1 MPLLL
6 TPTLP
11 DAEHGGRQGGAPPR
25 AVEDHPWL
33 TTHRYV
39 LTLPAGCA
47 PWASGREVSVLLRAG
62 FDIGDDDLSYPAMA
76 MRALVHAPSPRGDR
90 PDLGWPGLRS
100 AALAPLPA
108 GSEEPALVRVAEEPV
123 LIQQQPSYA
132 AAVEADGH
140 RFLFQVDEEGWPV
153 AGPLEDVVEEYLWGY
168 GSVYFYGT
176 PGDDGLV
183 DEVVAGF
190 LDF

>member
-1 MPLLL
+1 MVLLL
-6 TPTLP
+6 TPALP
-11 DAEHGGRQGGAPPR
+11 DAPTGGRLGGAPPR
-25 AVEDHPWL
+25 AIEEHPWL
-33 TTHRYV
+33 ATHRYV

-47 PWASGREVSVLLRAG
+47 PWSAGREVSVLLRAG

-76 MRALVHAPSPRGDR
+76 MRAVVHRPSPRGER
-90 PDLGWPGLRS
+90 PELSWPGLRA
-100 AALAPLPA
+100 AALAPLGTGDERP
-108 GSEEPALVRVAEEPV
+108 GLVRIAETPR

-153 AGPLEDVVEEYLWGY
+153 EGELEDVVAEYLWGY

-176 PGDDGLV
+176 PGPDGLV

-190 LDF
+190 LDS